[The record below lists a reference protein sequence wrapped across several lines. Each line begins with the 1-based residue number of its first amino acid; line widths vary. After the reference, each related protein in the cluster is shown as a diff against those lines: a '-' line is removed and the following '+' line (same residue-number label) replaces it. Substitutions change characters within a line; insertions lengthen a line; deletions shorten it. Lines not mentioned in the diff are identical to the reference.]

1 MCVCCIFSLSP
12 KQAQAQTVLL
22 NQQDQQQTNARV
34 AMSALASQLASPPA
48 LMSNTTINPSN
59 FNFAQLKSPQGQ
71 QQQQQQQQSQQ
82 ANAGQ
87 PQQQILINNNSKI
100 RRDSL
105 AAPSPGSDSNASSAS
120 SSNLGNFTITPGFP
134 LIGSASPTTSIISNE
149 CSSSSIERVPSVD
162 KNSAEVSM

>member
-1 MCVCCIFSLSP
+1 MRLLYFFPCPPSP

-22 NQQDQQQTNARV
+22 NQDQQQTNARV
-34 AMSALASQLASPPA
+34 TMSALASQLASPPA
-48 LMSNTTINPSN
+48 LMSSSTINPSN
-59 FNFAQLKSPQGQ
+59 FNFAQLKSPQSQ
-71 QQQQQQQQSQQ
+71 QQQQQQL
-82 ANAGQ
+82 NAGQ
-87 PQQQILINNNSKI
+87 SQQQQILINNNSKI

-162 KNSAEVSM
+162 KNSTEITM

>member
-22 NQQDQQQTNARV
+22 NQDQQQTNARV
-34 AMSALASQLASPPA
+34 SMSALASQLASPPA
-48 LMSNTTINPSN
+48 LMSSTTINPSN

-71 QQQQQQQQSQQ
+71 QQQQQPQQ

-149 CSSSSIERVPSVD
+149 CSSSSIDRVPSVD
-162 KNSAEVSM
+162 KNSTEVSM

>member
-22 NQQDQQQTNARV
+22 NQDQQQTNARV
-34 AMSALASQLASPPA
+34 TMSALASQLASPPA

-59 FNFAQLKSPQGQ
+59 FNFAQLKSPQSQ
-71 QQQQQQQQSQQ
+71 QQQQQQ

-87 PQQQILINNNSKI
+87 PQQQILINNNNKI

-162 KNSAEVSM
+162 KNFSEISM

>member
-22 NQQDQQQTNARV
+22 NQDQQQTNARV
-34 AMSALASQLASPPA
+34 TMSALASQLASPPA
-48 LMSNTTINPSN
+48 LMSSSTINPSN
-59 FNFAQLKSPQGQ
+59 FNFAQLKSPQSQ
-71 QQQQQQQQSQQ
+71 QQPSQQ
-82 ANAGQ
+82 GNVGQ

-120 SSNLGNFTITPGFP
+120 SSNLGNFTIAPGFP
-134 LIGSASPTTSIISNE
+134 HIGSASPTTSIISNE
-149 CSSSSIERVPSVD
+149 CSSSSIDRVPSVD

>member
-22 NQQDQQQTNARV
+22 NQDQQQTNARV
-34 AMSALASQLASPPA
+34 SMSALASQLASPPA
-48 LMSNTTINPSN
+48 LMSSTTINPSN

-71 QQQQQQQQSQQ
+71 QQQQPQQ

-149 CSSSSIERVPSVD
+149 CSSSSIDRVPSVD
-162 KNSAEVSM
+162 KNSTEVSM